1 MDAPDYS
8 HYTATQLKQVLLR
21 IDATRFPERVR
32 QVEARLAALAAAPAE
47 ATPAPADGAAVIA
60 PVWRR
65 AVAFLI
71 DVLILGLIGVA
82 AGALLFAP
90 FSAMGAWGRLLGFAI
105 AVLYLGC
112 TQSAMGGGR
121 SPGMRVLGLRV
132 VTRGG
137 ELLSLPAAFLRTGI
151 FCLPYFFYGVA
162 ADPAPGPAW
171 LATGVSLLCGALLFG
186 ILYLLLFNRPARQS
200 LHDLAV
206 GAVVVKGGP
215 GKADLPAGPLWRG
228 HAVVAAVALL
238 VLCVAAVL
246 PSQRLEEDARVAPLR
261 ALQQTLVA
269 MPGVERAGVF
279 LGSYSTTGSPAPT
292 RRLDINIFL
301 AAEPADPD
309 PLARRIAQ
317 TVLQNFPQAAG
328 QDAIVVTF
336 IVGYD
341 IGIARAARTRHFA
354 YTSAQWRAILANGAT
369 AA

>member
-21 IDATRFPERVR
+21 IDGTRFPERLR

-47 ATPAPADGAAVIA
+47 ARPAPADGAAVIA

-65 AVAFLI
+65 AAAFLI
-71 DVLILGLIGVA
+71 DMLILGLVGMA

-90 FSAMGAWGRLLGFAI
+90 FAAMGAWGRLPGFAI

-121 SPGMRVLGLRV
+121 SPGLRVLGLRV

-151 FCLPYFFYGVA
+151 FCLPYFLYGVT
-162 ADPAPGPAW
+162 ADAGPGLAW
-171 LATGVSLLCGALLFG
+171 LATGVPLLCGALLFG
-186 ILYLLLFNRPARQS
+186 IVYLLLFNRPARQS

-215 GKADLPAGPLWRG
+215 GKADLPSGPLWRG
-228 HAVVAAVALL
+228 HALVGAVALL
-238 VLCVAAVL
+238 VLCVTAVL
-246 PSQRLEEDARVAPLR
+246 LSQRLEQDARLAPLQ

-279 LGSYSTTGSPAPT
+279 LGTYSTRASPAPT

-317 TVLQNFPQAAG
+317 TVLQNYPQAAS
-328 QDAIVVTF
+328 QDAIVITF

-341 IGIARAARTRHFA
+341 IGIARAGRMRHFA
-354 YTSAQWRAILANGAT
+354 YTPAQWRAILANGA
-369 AA
+369 AAA

>member
-90 FSAMGAWGRLLGFAI
+90 FAAMGAWGRLLGFVI

-151 FCLPYFFYGVA
+151 FCLPYFLYGAA

-246 PSQRLEEDARVAPLR
+246 PSQRMEEDARVAPLR

-269 MPGVERAGVF
+269 MPGVKGAGVF
-279 LGSYSTTGSPAPT
+279 LGSYSPTGSPAPT

-301 AAEPADPD
+301 AAELADPD
-309 PLARRIAQ
+309 RVARRIAQ
-317 TVLQNFPQAAG
+317 TVLQNFPQAAS

-354 YTSAQWRAILANGAT
+354 YTPAQWRAILANGAT